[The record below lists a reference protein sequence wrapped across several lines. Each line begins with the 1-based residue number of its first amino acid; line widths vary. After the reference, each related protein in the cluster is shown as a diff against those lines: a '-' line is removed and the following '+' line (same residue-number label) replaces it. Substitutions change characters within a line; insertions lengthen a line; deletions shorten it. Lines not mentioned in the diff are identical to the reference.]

1 MTLTIMQPAYLPW
14 LGFFERVLLSDVF
27 VVLDNVQLDSSS
39 KTNFTT
45 RNKIRTP
52 QGATLLTVP
61 VKKKGNHGS
70 LFIDQLEIS
79 NESNWKQKHWDS
91 IKQFYA
97 KAPFF
102 REHRDFFEALYQKEH
117 LLLAGLMEE
126 IITYLIGALK
136 INTKLIYSSSLENI
150 HSAKDN
156 LIADICTELNASI
169 YISGPFGRDYLD
181 RQLFKQKN
189 IRLLFHDYKH
199 PEYKQVFPGFEPY
212 MSAID
217 LLFNHGP
224 ESASILNTTL
234 HASELPK

>member
-52 QGATLLTVP
+52 QGSSLLTVP
-61 VKKKGNHGS
+61 VKKKGNYGS

-79 NESNWKQKHWDS
+79 NDSNWKQKHWDS
-91 IKQFYA
+91 IKQFYT
-97 KAPFF
+97 KSPFF
-102 REHRDFFEALYQKEH
+102 KEHSDFFEVLYKKEYS
-117 LLLAGLMEE
+117 LLVDVMKD
-126 IITYLIGALK
+126 IIHYLLETLK
-136 INTKLIYSSSLENI
+136 INTKIIYSSSLKNI
-150 HSAKDN
+150 QSVKDN
-156 LIADICTELNASI
+156 LIADICTELKAST

-181 RQLFKQKN
+181 KALFDTKK
-189 IRLLFHDYKH
+189 IDLLFHDYKH
-199 PEYKQVFPGFEPY
+199 PEYKQMFPGFEPY
-212 MSAID
+212 MSVID

-224 ESASILNTTL
+224 ESVRILNTTQD
-234 HASELPK
+234 ASELSK